1 MAKFLVQNG
10 APLYGV
16 VQISGAKNAVLP
28 EMASAILT
36 KEKCKISDVPNLI
49 DVKVM
54 KDQSDRGKR
63 ARDKYGRAN
72 KARGELRT
80 YEQDA
85 CIIFADGTSSS

>member
-36 KEKCKISDVPNLI
+36 KEMLRGGGPLGSLNR
-49 DVKVM
+49 
-54 KDQSDRGKR
+54 QSTPPEGLVTFVFLKKRCRRRRLGQWSEDR
-63 ARDKYGRAN
+63 
-72 KARGELRT
+72 
-80 YEQDA
+80 
-85 CIIFADGTSSS
+85 

>member
-36 KEKCKISDVPNLI
+36 KEMLRGGVPLGSLNRRSKPLEGF
-49 DVKVM
+49 VTFVFLK
-54 KDQSDRGKR
+54 KRYRRRRSGRWSEDR
-63 ARDKYGRAN
+63 
-72 KARGELRT
+72 
-80 YEQDA
+80 
-85 CIIFADGTSSS
+85 

>member
-54 KDQSDRGKR
+54 KEIFGISWWKHQSDRGKR

-72 KARGELRT
+72 KA
-80 YEQDA
+80 
-85 CIIFADGTSSS
+85 

>member
-10 APLYGV
+10 EPLYGV

-49 DVKVM
+49 DVKVILYLSVVASIRLM
-54 KDQSDRGKR
+54 IMS
-63 ARDKYGRAN
+63 
-72 KARGELRT
+72 
-80 YEQDA
+80 
-85 CIIFADGTSSS
+85 